1 MTVPRAIP
9 RVLLALLLAAVA
21 LWVAANRQQINTA
34 ALAAWIDQFGSWSLV
49 GYVAVYALAT
59 VMWVPGAIF
68 GLAGGALFGPLLGSI
83 LNLSGA
89 TLGATLA
96 FLVARYVA
104 GDWIERKT
112 SGRLKRFVAG
122 VDEEGWRFVAFVR
135 LVPLFPFNLTNYAL
149 GLTRIPLH
157 QYILA
162 SLVCMA
168 PGTIAYTWLGY
179 AGRGVLT
186 AEADTVRYGLLAL
199 GLLAAIALLPSLLRR
214 FRDAVVWIE
223 AGELQQ
229 RLDNKEDVTVIDV
242 REPAEFTGALG
253 HIPGA
258 RNLPVGELSNRV
270 SELAGRE
277 RSSLVLVCRTDKR
290 SAAAARL
297 LREAGFAHVA
307 VLRSGMEQ
315 WNEERLPV
323 EAMTDGL

>member
-1 MTVPRAIP
+1 MTVSRSIP
-9 RVLLALLLAAVA
+9 RVLLALLLVAAA
-21 LWVAANRQQINTA
+21 LWVAADRQQINAA
-34 ALAAWIDQFGSWSLV
+34 ALNAWIDQLGSWSLV

-59 VMWVPGAIF
+59 VMWVPGTIF
-68 GLAGGALFGPLLGSI
+68 GLAGGALFGPLLGSV

-112 SGRLKRFVAG
+112 GGRLKRFVAG
-122 VDEEGWRFVAFVR
+122 VEEEGWRFVAFVR

-157 QYILA
+157 HYILA
-162 SLVCMA
+162 SIVCMA

-214 FRDAVVWIE
+214 IRDPLMWIN
-223 AGELQQ
+223 ARELKY
-229 RLDNKEDVTVIDV
+229 RLDNKEDVTVVDV

-258 RNLPVGELSNRV
+258 RNLPMSELGNRV
-270 SELAGRE
+270 SELAGLE
-277 RSSLVLVCRTDKR
+277 RTSLVFVCRTDKR
-290 SAAAARL
+290 SATAARL
-297 LREAGFAHVA
+297 LYEAGFAHVA

-315 WNEERLPV
+315 WNKEGLPV
-323 EAMTDGL
+323 EDATGVA

>member
-199 GLLAAIALLPSLLRR
+199 GLLAAIAFLPSLLRR
-214 FRDAVVWIE
+214 LRNAVVWIE
-223 AGELQQ
+223 AGELHQ

-323 EAMTDGL
+323 AATTDGL